1 MDRSHNPSVQL
12 PVPPASG
19 LIPAASRAARRS
31 GAEILPQT
39 NAESKLR
46 PRSRT
51 RNYLEGVT
59 SGWIAKFLPV
69 IVGFWLTPFVLRH
82 IGREAFGLYGLAS
95 SVIGWMTLLDLG
107 LTPGLKAHLAR
118 NSARPD
124 PELDSRL
131 VSSTFFP
138 QLALGLLVLLGG
150 AAAASSVPAF
160 FAVSGP
166 LADQAVGL
174 TLLLAAS
181 LAVSLSSQSF
191 NAVLVA
197 HQRLKRDNSARLALV
212 AVRAS
217 IVVVLLWRGDS
228 LVALGFAQLAGV
240 SVSAALNVYWAYRL
254 TPGLRIRPSLDCGRE
269 LKLVAGCGA
278 WFSAG
283 AAAGL
288 LISGTDRIVAGKL
301 VSLEAVTMLTVTA
314 SAYVFAEAALS
325 QLVNNARPALGQ
337 LFGEHRPATVAR
349 AYRQLLVG
357 STAIGLVAAC
367 GIWAANEAFVGAWVG
382 PEQYGGAW
390 LDALLGLNCVLA
402 LAILPSRAVL
412 AAHLTVRPQT
422 LARLIEGGL
431 NLVLAIWLT
440 SRFGLIGT
448 ILSTSIAALA
458 TSFWYL
464 PRLVRRV
471 LGPDG
476 RPIGEAY
483 RKIAVFALLL
493 LPAAWLGRSV
503 AALIGGLTGAAA
515 GSLFAA
521 AWGLALMRTM
531 LLEPWVKTRLVAW
544 AVSLFAERRSCGIM
558 DFSRSLRFWNL
569 L

>member
-1 MDRSHNPSVQL
+1 MNRSHNLSPQL
-12 PVPPASG
+12 PVHAASG
-19 LIPAASRAARRS
+19 PI
-31 GAEILPQT
+31 
-39 NAESKLR
+39 ESKFQ

-69 IVGFWLTPFVLRH
+69 IVGFWLTPFVLGH

-107 LTPGLKAHLAR
+107 LTPGLKVHLAR

-124 PELDSRL
+124 PERDSRL

-138 QLALGLLVLLGG
+138 QLALGIVVLFAG
-150 AAAASSVPAF
+150 AAAASSVPAV

-166 LADQAVGL
+166 LAGQAVGL

-181 LAVSLSSQSF
+181 LAVSLGTQSF

-212 AVRAS
+212 AVRAAV
-217 IVVVLLWRGDS
+217 IVLLLWRGDS
-228 LVALGFAQLAGV
+228 LLALGFAQLAGV
-240 SVSAALNVYWAYRL
+240 SVSSALNVYWAYRY
-254 TPGLRIRPSLDCGRE
+254 TPGLRLRPSLHRGGE

-301 VSLEAVTMLTVTA
+301 VSLEAVTVLSVTA
-314 SAYVFAEAALS
+314 SAYAFAEAALS

-337 LFGEHRPATVAR
+337 LFGEHRPALVAR
-349 AYRQLLVG
+349 AYRQLLAGVSG
-357 STAIGLVAAC
+357 IALVAVGA
-367 GIWAANEAFVGAWVG
+367 IWAANQAFVGAWVG
-382 PEQYGGAW
+382 SEQYGGAL

-412 AAHLTVRPQT
+412 AAHLTLRPQT

-448 ILSTSIAALA
+448 ILSTSLAALA

-464 PRLVRRV
+464 PRLVRKV

-476 RPIGEAY
+476 RSIGEAY
-483 RKIAVFALLL
+483 RQVAVFALLL
-493 LPAAWLGRSV
+493 LPVAWLGRSL
-503 AALIGGLTGAAA
+503 AASVGGFAGAAA
-515 GSLFAA
+515 GALCTA
-521 AWGLALMRTM
+521 AWGLALLWAM
-531 LLEPWVKTRLVAW
+531 LLESWVKNRLLAW
-544 AVSLFAERRSCGIM
+544 AVSAFARRGLQ
-558 DFSRSLRFWNL
+558 DAPLGANAAVK
-569 L
+569 